1 MNAQVPD
8 FGASIVQQAQDI
20 FLDGLEVGQRPE
32 AKSILR
38 FLSCL
43 VNTKV
48 IAQVDMV
55 RFLQSLVDQA
65 HLAFEETEG
74 GGSDPSVWQPKAD
87 FMVHSVLVSLI
98 WLASGVASA
107 PCPELGSLV
116 NSIGLF
122 MEKRSSDIPASLRLF
137 GYNGVLKERE
147 LDYLSC
153 LWSATKEVHALGSWK
168 KLAHLHR
175 YSTHFAET
183 LASSAHQH
191 TISCTPALKVE
202 VPATNIDEM
211 RAKISSLF
219 PRRRR
224 LILLGK
230 EHTEGERSPIER
242 IIGEEF
248 VVDTL
253 HFYNSIRKECSE
265 RLARLPLG
273 YRHEAFLA
281 EVMFEQM
288 LQLPEAESKPI
299 FYYATM
305 IDLCRLLP
313 DFPRAMA
320 ACVREV
326 FGKLE
331 ALDVECRLRLSE
343 WLAYHLSNFNF
354 QWPWE
359 RWEHVLQQP
368 DNSVQMMFLK
378 DLISRL
384 VRLSYHEKI
393 QRCLPEAFLCLLP
406 PKPVPVCIYLKQD
419 PQEGEMEEP
428 PMKFAAEFHAMVKE
442 KRSDEEVSGWVQE
455 SVVVSLGPSKTVD
468 VILQVLLMLGSKSF
482 THTLTALERY
492 IGVLRAL
499 VCDEER
505 EIVAINSVSYVWINS
520 PQRRIMIL
528 NRLHG
533 LRLVRGVSILNWAFS
548 RDDLFLQEHLWEIV
562 YNATNKEV
570 ARAHDA
576 SEELSAARASFSA
589 MESGDEGKEE
599 KEVALRDLETV
610 FCEAKEVKK
619 QTLLCLFHNFQ
630 KVLDPM
636 LESGD
641 TNAPVTTYLL
651 QHLRA
656 FGRRFRLSSTPLSD
670 VLRSDFASSSIR
682 VREEALA
689 GLFCTT

>member
-1 MNAQVPD
+1 MPD
-8 FGASIVQQAQDI
+8 FGASIIQQAQDI

-38 FLSCL
+38 FLACL
-43 VNTKV
+43 VNTNV
-48 IAQVDMV
+48 ISQVEMV
-55 RFLQSLVDQA
+55 RFLQLLVDQA
-65 HLAFEETEG
+65 HLAFEESE
-74 GGSDPSVWQPKAD
+74 SDEKVPNVWQPKAD
-87 FMVHSVLVSLI
+87 FMVHSVLVSLV
-98 WLASGVASA
+98 WLASGSGSA
-107 PCPELGSLV
+107 LCPEMESLV

-122 MEKRSSDIPASLRLF
+122 MDRRSSDIPPSVLLF
-137 GYNGVLKERE
+137 GYDGGLKERE
-147 LDYLSC
+147 LDYLTC
-153 LWSATKEVHALGSWK
+153 VWYAVKDVHAQGSWK

-175 YSTHFAET
+175 FSTHFTET
-183 LASSAHQH
+183 LASSTNQH
-191 TISCTPALKVE
+191 TLSCTPMLKIE
-202 VPATNIDEM
+202 VPAANIDEM
-211 RAKISSLF
+211 SARISSSF

-242 IIGEEF
+242 VIGEEF

-288 LQLPEAESKPI
+288 LQLPKAESKPI

-305 IDLCRLLP
+305 IDLCKLLP
-313 DFPRAMA
+313 EFPRAMA
-320 ACVREV
+320 GCVREL

-359 RWEHVLQQP
+359 RWAHVLQQP
-368 DNSVQMMFLK
+368 NNSVQRMFLE
-378 DLISRL
+378 DIISRL

-393 QRCLPEAFLCLLP
+393 QKSLPEAFLCLLP
-406 PKPVPVCIYLKQD
+406 PKPIPVCMYLKQD
-419 PQEGEMEEP
+419 PQEDEVEDP
-428 PMKFAAEFHAMVKE
+428 FMKLAAEFHSMVRE
-442 KRSDEEVSGWVQE
+442 KRTDEDVNGWVQE
-455 SVVVSLGPSKTVD
+455 SVVASIGASKTLD
-468 VILQVLLMLGSKSF
+468 VVLQVLLMVGSKSF

-492 IGVLRAL
+492 IRVLREL
-499 VCDEER
+499 VSDEEQ
-505 EIVAINSVSYVWINS
+505 EMVAINSVSYVWTNS
-520 PQRRIMIL
+520 PQRTIMIL

-548 RDDLFLQEHLWEIV
+548 RADLFLQEHLWEIV
-562 YNATNKEV
+562 YNGTNKEV

-576 SEELSAARASFSA
+576 SEELLAARASRSA
-589 MESGDEGKEE
+589 MESGDEGEEE
-599 KEVALRDLETV
+599 KEGAIQDLEKALH
-610 FCEAKEVKK
+610 EAKETEK
-619 QTLLCLFHNFQ
+619 QTLLCLFQNFQ
-630 KVLDPM
+630 KALDPM
-636 LESGD
+636 FEGGGSN
-641 TNAPVTTYLL
+641 TPIATYLL

-656 FGRRFRLSSTPLSD
+656 FGRRFRLSATPLSGI
-670 VLRSDFASSSIR
+670 LRSQFAGSSVR
-682 VREEALA
+682 VREEAFS